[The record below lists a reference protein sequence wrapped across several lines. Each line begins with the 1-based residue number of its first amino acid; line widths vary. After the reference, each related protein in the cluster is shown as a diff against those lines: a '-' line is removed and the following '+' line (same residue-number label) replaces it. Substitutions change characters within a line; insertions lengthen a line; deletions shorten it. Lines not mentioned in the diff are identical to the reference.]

1 MQADIMTAACKA
13 SIPFLPELL
22 MMDRKEETVMK
33 TKLAIAIAALWMFSA
48 PASAD
53 QCDTAKTQSEMSMCA
68 DLQYRKAD
76 AELNDAYRDLLAGY
90 KKLDKDLAS
99 ALTKSQRA
107 WIAHRDADCVL
118 ESLASQGGS
127 AQPMIFSMCLE
138 RITLERVKWLRG
150 RLSCQ
155 EGDLSCVRVE

>member
-1 MQADIMTAACKA
+1 MKR
-13 SIPFLPELL
+13 LL
-22 MMDRKEETVMK
+22 TSSF
-33 TKLAIAIAALWMFSA
+33 AALWIFSV

-53 QCDTAKTQSEMSMCA
+53 QCDTAQAQTEMNLCA
-68 DLQYRKAD
+68 DLQFKKAD
-76 AELNDAYRDLLAGY
+76 AELNDAYRDLFAGY

-107 WIAHRDADCVL
+107 WIAHRDADCSL
-118 ESLASQGGS
+118 ESLATQGGS

-138 RITLERVKWLRG
+138 RITLDRVKWLRG
-150 RLSCQ
+150 RLSCE